1 MNQRGYKSIIRVLL
15 GIVLDHVLEL
25 RYGTVF
31 ERREP
36 GTGCFYRFI
45 DLKQDGNKKVMKK
58 GL

>member
-45 DLKQDGNKKVMKK
+45 DLKQDGIKIM
-58 GL
+58 